1 MEKTEFMGKI
11 TAGVTHEIKNVL
23 AIIKESA
30 GLLEDLLFLAKDN
43 APLPREKLQRTLNR
57 IAEQVTR
64 GVDLSTKL
72 NAFAHS
78 SDEITASVEINQ
90 AVSQAAHLYKRFAR
104 LKNIAIEVKPAEKTS
119 TITTDPLLLQMLL
132 FQCMDLLMH
141 LTGPGSTIE
150 LRTPDFPKG
159 KSVEITALPGENPN
173 GVAEKAPSAEGPLLD
188 AVHRTASALEIQV
201 EIEDSP
207 LRVRV
212 CFPVRG
218 HEN

>member
-1 MEKTEFMGKI
+1 
-11 TAGVTHEIKNVL
+11 
-23 AIIKESA
+23 
-30 GLLEDLLFLAKDN
+30 
-43 APLPREKLQRTLNR
+43 
-57 IAEQVTR
+57 
-64 GVDLSTKL
+64 VDLSTKL

-78 SDEITASVEINQ
+78 SDELSASVEINQ
-90 AVSQAAHLYKRFAR
+90 AVSQAAHLCKRFAR
-104 LKNIAIEVKPAEKTS
+104 LKKITVEVKPAEKTS

-150 LRTPDFPKG
+150 LRTPDSPKG
-159 KSVEITALPGENPN
+159 KCVEITALPEENSN
-173 GVAEKAPSAEGPLLD
+173 RVAEKAQSAAGPLLN

-201 EIEDSP
+201 ETEDSP

-212 CFPVRG
+212 CFPGRG